1 MNSNN
6 ILNSVNGS
14 TNERVIEMERKQQ
27 SKDLS
32 DSTKMEVDSDHSADS
47 DLDEDDLA
55 PNNLMAP
62 GAKSLV
68 KMKMEENRKRR
79 EDAKLKPK
87 VDALHQAKLAR
98 EREQRDQAEKK
109 KKKEDIRRR
118 IEENKRK
125 RKREEQ
131 ERERE
136 RDRKRPKIQNKGPKV
151 NGNGN
156 G

>member
-1 MNSNN
+1 MNNNN
-6 ILNSVNGS
+6 ILNTVNTTNSNNGS
-14 TNERVIEMERKQQ
+14 NPNNEKVMEMERKQQ

-32 DSTKMEVDSDHSADS
+32 ESTKMDIDLDSDHSGDS
-47 DLDEDDLA
+47 DLEEDDLA

-98 EREQRDQAEKK
+98 E
-109 KKKEDIRRR
+109 
-118 IEENKRK
+118 
-125 RKREEQ
+125 
-131 ERERE
+131 
-136 RDRKRPKIQNKGPKV
+136 
-151 NGNGN
+151 
-156 G
+156 